1 MKIPLVLKKE
11 KQSLTKLF
19 DLTFKVAVIN
29 YGVARAHKTP
39 RFKSLYI
46 KSHATCHLKGYNLA

>member
-1 MKIPLVLKKE
+1 MKIICLEKRKKS
-11 KQSLTKLF
+11 QTKLF

-39 RFKSLYI
+39 CFKSLYI